1 MNRFSEDRESS
12 CCFSGHRAL
21 TPQEMEKA
29 ALKITELLPG
39 FIAEGITHFYAG
51 GALGFDLAASVTVV
65 NHKQTYPGIK
75 LPLALPC
82 RNHMVRWRRI
92 DAELFRRV
100 ISRADEVVYVSEEYS
115 RGCMQLRNRYMVD
128 RSSVCICWL
137 AAESG
142 GTFNTVSYAK
152 KQGIKVLNL
161 SSGYNGEQMGFDFN
175 GKTPGRN
182 F

>member
-75 LPLALPC
+75 LTLALPC

-100 ISRADEVVYVSEEYS
+100 ISVPTRWFMSARNIPAAVCSFAIGIWLTEVLSVYAGLRRKAEEPS
-115 RGCMQLRNRYMVD
+115 IRFLMRKNRG
-128 RSSVCICWL
+128 
-137 AAESG
+137 
-142 GTFNTVSYAK
+142 
-152 KQGIKVLNL
+152 
-161 SSGYNGEQMGFDFN
+161 
-175 GKTPGRN
+175 
-182 F
+182 